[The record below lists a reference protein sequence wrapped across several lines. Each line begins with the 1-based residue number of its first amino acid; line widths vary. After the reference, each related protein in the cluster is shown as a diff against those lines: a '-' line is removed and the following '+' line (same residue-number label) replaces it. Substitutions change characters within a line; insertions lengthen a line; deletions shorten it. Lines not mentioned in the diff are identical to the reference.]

1 MKRTFKEWTYK
12 LQPPPGRE
20 STRLPSLETPGG
32 STSPKETLQY
42 TGDNVLGISLIHKSG
57 FQPIFNKQA
66 AIDAANM
73 RR

>member
-1 MKRTFKEWTYK
+1 MKSKTQAFKNKYV
-12 LQPPPGRE
+12 
-20 STRLPSLETPGG
+20 G
-32 STSPKETLQY
+32 STAPKERPVY
-42 TGDNVLGISLIHKSG
+42 TGNCMVGITLVHKSG